1 MLCFN
6 YNLLKKEIMK
16 TFAKKIS
23 DDIEDLKNLLEEYLL
38 NFSDIIVVDPSHEDA
53 VLFIS
58 LSGNNRWRSLND
70 EGKRIQ
76 SRIFSLYNQF
86 TDLVDVLFSEEP
98 KEVTKN
104 FNENKQAILEFIE
117 QNVGTWKTSSKEV
130 FEEVVTILDNQ
141 IEILNHIYSSDEKTI
156 VIPDTNALIKNPD
169 LDMWKFNDIDKFEV
183 VLLPTILQ
191 ELDKLKNHFNKDL
204 VGKVDGIIR
213 RIKGYRDRGRL
224 IDGVTLMKE
233 VSTLRTLSHEPNFE
247 KTLNW
252 LDRQNEDDRI
262 LASVI
267 DLTRKHVHSI
277 IVLVTADINLQNKA
291 ESIGIP
297 FLEPPQ
303 QDT

>member
-1 MLCFN
+1 
-6 YNLLKKEIMK
+6 MK